1 MKCAAVFQIRTAW
14 GMLLTTSADHDL
26 IIGAVEGCVKPA
38 TLDDSRRLSGYPSSR
53 IRSVGDLHSEESS
66 AWRTFSYARAAS
78 A

>member
-1 MKCAAVFQIRTAW
+1 MICAAVFQIRTAW

-38 TLDDSRRLSGYPSSR
+38 TLDDSRRIRRYPSSR
-53 IRSVGDLHSEESS
+53 SRSAGDLQSGESS